1 MRVLA
6 VDDERPA
13 LEDLGRML
21 RSSRR
26 VDTVEL
32 AGSARDT
39 LIRVG
44 EARFDALFLDVRMP
58 GMDGVELARVL
69 MRFAVPPA
77 LVFVSAYET
86 AAVQAFELHAV
97 DYLMKPVSRQRV
109 EEALERVAGVTAPV
123 SGTTAT
129 AAAPAEDA
137 DDVVPVDAPR
147 GGTRLLSRAS
157 ILYGQAHGDYV
168 RIVSDDGR
176 FLMRTTLADLERRWE
191 PHGFVR
197 VHRGYLANLR
207 RAVEL
212 HPLMNGTASLTF
224 ADGHGV
230 PISRRQ
236 VAELRRRLRA

>member
-13 LEDLGRML
+13 LEDLARLL
-21 RSSRR
+21 RASSR
-26 VDTVEL
+26 VDDVEL
-32 AGSARDT
+32 AQSSRDA
-39 LIRVG
+39 LVRVG

-58 GMDGVELARVL
+58 GMDGIELARVL
-69 MRFAVPPA
+69 ARFATPPA
-77 LVFVSAYET
+77 LVFVSAHET
-86 AAVQAFELHAV
+86 AAVQAFELHAA
-97 DYLMKPVSRQRV
+97 DYLMKPVSRRRV
-109 EEALERVAGVTAPV
+109 EEALERVAAERGGVTGASASV
-123 SGTTAT
+123 
-129 AAAPAEDA
+129 AAEEA
-137 DDVVPVDAPR
+137 DDVVPVDARR
-147 GGTRLLSRAS
+147 GGTRLLARST

-168 RIVSDDGR
+168 RIVSDSGR
-176 FLMRTTLADLERRWE
+176 FLMRNTLSDLERRWE
-191 PHGFVR
+191 PFGFVR

-212 HPLMNGTASLTF
+212 QPLINGTATLRF

>member
-13 LEDLGRML
+13 LEDLARLL
-21 RSSRR
+21 RASSR
-26 VDTVEL
+26 VDDVEL
-32 AGSARDT
+32 AQSSRDA
-39 LIRVG
+39 LVRVG

-58 GMDGVELARVL
+58 GMDGIELARVL
-69 MRFAVPPA
+69 ARFAMPPA
-77 LVFVSAYET
+77 LVFVSAHET
-86 AAVQAFELHAV
+86 AAVQAFELHAA
-97 DYLMKPVSRQRV
+97 DDLMKPVSRRRV
-109 EEALERVAGVTAPV
+109 EEALERVAAERGGVTGASASV
-123 SGTTAT
+123 
-129 AAAPAEDA
+129 AAEEA
-137 DDVVPVDAPR
+137 DDVVPVDARR
-147 GGTRLLSRAS
+147 GGTRLLARST

-168 RIVSDDGR
+168 RIVSDSGR
-176 FLMRTTLADLERRWE
+176 FLMRNTLSDLERRWE
-191 PHGFVR
+191 PFGFVR

-212 HPLMNGTASLTF
+212 QPLINGTATLRF

>member
-13 LEDLGRML
+13 LEDLGRLL
-21 RSSRR
+21 RASRR
-26 VDTVEL
+26 VDDVEL
-32 AGSARDT
+32 VQSARDA
-39 LIRVG
+39 LVRVG

-69 MRFAVPPA
+69 ARFAEPPA
-77 LVFVSAYET
+77 IVFVSAFET

-97 DYLMKPVSRQRV
+97 DYLLKPVSRRRV
-109 EEALERVAGVTAPV
+109 EEALERVASDGVL
-123 SGTTAT
+123 
-129 AAAPAEDA
+129 APAATGGRSDEA
-137 DDVVPVDAPR
+137 DDVVAVDGPR
-147 GGTRLLSRAS
+147 GGTRLLARSS

-168 RIVSDDGR
+168 RVVADSGR

-191 PHGFVR
+191 PFGFVR

-212 HPLMNGTASLTF
+212 HPLMNGTATLRF

-236 VAELRRRLRA
+236 VAELRRRLKL

>member
-13 LEDLGRML
+13 LEDLARLL
-21 RSSRR
+21 RASSR
-26 VDTVEL
+26 VDDVEL
-32 AGSARDT
+32 AQSSRDA
-39 LIRVG
+39 LVRVG

-58 GMDGVELARVL
+58 GMDGIELARVL
-69 MRFAVPPA
+69 ARFAMPPA
-77 LVFVSAYET
+77 LVFVSAHET
-86 AAVQAFELHAV
+86 AAVQAFELHAA
-97 DYLMKPVSRQRV
+97 DYLMKPVSRRRV
-109 EEALERVAGVTAPV
+109 EEALERVAAERGGVTGASASV
-123 SGTTAT
+123 
-129 AAAPAEDA
+129 AAEEA
-137 DDVVPVDAPR
+137 DDVVPVDARR
-147 GGTRLLSRAS
+147 GGTRLLARST

-168 RIVSDDGR
+168 RIVSDSGR
-176 FLMRTTLADLERRWE
+176 FLMRNTLSDLERRWE
-191 PHGFVR
+191 PFGFVR

-212 HPLMNGTASLTF
+212 QPLINGTATLRF

>member
-13 LEDLGRML
+13 LEDLGRIL
-21 RSSRR
+21 RSSPR
-26 VDTVEL
+26 VNDVEL
-32 AGSARDT
+32 AQSPRDA
-39 LIRVG
+39 LVRVG

-69 MRFAVPPA
+69 ARFAEPPA
-77 LVFVSAYET
+77 LVFVSAHET
-86 AAVQAFELHAV
+86 AAVQAFELHAL

-109 EEALERVAGVTAPV
+109 EEALARIAAERP
-123 SGTTAT
+123 
-129 AAAPAEDA
+129 APAPAGPATEEA

-147 GGTRLLSRAS
+147 GGTRLLPRSS
-157 ILYGQAHGDYV
+157 ILYGQAYGDYV
-168 RIVSDDGR
+168 RIVADPGR
-176 FLMRTTLADLERRWE
+176 FLMRSTLSELERRWE
-191 PHGFVR
+191 PFGFVR
-197 VHRGYLANLR
+197 VHRGYIANLR

-212 HPLMNGTASLTF
+212 HPLLNGTATLRF

-236 VAELRRRLRA
+236 VTELRRRLHA

>member
-1 MRVLA
+1 MRILA

-13 LEDLGRML
+13 LEDLGRIL

-32 AGSARDT
+32 ADSARDT

-97 DYLMKPVSRQRV
+97 DYLMKPVSRRRV
-109 EEALERVAGVTAPV
+109 EEALERVAG
-123 SGTTAT
+123 
-129 AAAPAEDA
+129 AAAPIPGATAPATGEDA

-168 RIVSDDGR
+168 RIVADDGR

-212 HPLMNGTASLTF
+212 HPLMNGTATLTF

-236 VAELRRRLRA
+236 VTELRRRLRA

>member
-1 MRVLA
+1 MRILA
-6 VDDERPA
+6 VDDELPA
-13 LEDLGRML
+13 LEDLARILG
-21 RSSRR
+21 SSPR
-26 VDTVEL
+26 VDDVEL
-32 AGSARDT
+32 AQSPREA
-39 LIRVG
+39 LVRVG

-69 MRFAVPPA
+69 ARFAEPPA

-97 DYLMKPVSRQRV
+97 DYLMKPVSRRRV
-109 EEALERVAGVTAPV
+109 EEALARVA
-123 SGTTAT
+123 
-129 AAAPAEDA
+129 AAEHGAPAKTGGTGAPEEA
-137 DDVVPVDAPR
+137 DDVIAVDAPR
-147 GGTRLLSRAS
+147 GGTRLLPRVS
-157 ILYGQAHGDYV
+157 ILYGQSYGDYV
-168 RIVSDDGR
+168 RIVADDGR

-191 PHGFVR
+191 PFGFVR

-212 HPLMNGTASLTF
+212 HPLINGTATLRF

-236 VAELRRRLRA
+236 VAELRRRLHV